1 MKRTIKRTNTQKD
14 RQGACLKRIG
24 NGLLVGLPLLT
35 IAAFFCTHI
44 FLAGVFGEWNLS
56 SMLLVTPT
64 DAVVP
69 GFMFGFL
76 ALAAIGFPLLMAGVI
91 GRRSPRKV
99 WGVVS
104 RVGLSSALLGC
115 AIWYFQ
121 LNEGVERLPAALLAA
136 ICGPRLA
143 WDVMISKRLPS
154 WAKVAAV
161 VLAFP
166 WAVWVVDAGTV
177 MAGHVAKGGM
187 VRGLPILA
195 GPDTPCSGRVLWL
208 GERAI
213 VIRCSVG
220 SEEIRV
226 MSPKE
231 GLKFS
236 TERELALASKRAA
249 Q

>member
-1 MKRTIKRTNTQKD
+1 MKRTDRLKD
-14 RQGACLKRIG
+14 KQRACLKRIG

-56 SMLLVTPT
+56 SMQLVTPT

-76 ALAAIGFPLLMAGVI
+76 ALAIIVFPPWMSGVI
-91 GRRSPRKV
+91 GRRSPSKV
-99 WGVVS
+99 WSVVS
-104 RVGLSSALLGC
+104 AVVLTCAVLGC
-115 AIWYFQ
+115 VVWY
-121 LNEGVERLPAALLAA
+121 LLANEGVERLPAALIAA
-136 ICGPRLA
+136 ICGLRLV
-143 WDVMISKRLPS
+143 WDAMNSKRLPS
-154 WAKVAAV
+154 WAKALAC

-166 WAVWVVDAGTV
+166 WAVWVVGAGTV
-177 MAGHVAKGGM
+177 LADHTAKEGM

-236 TERELALASKRAA
+236 TERELALASKHAA